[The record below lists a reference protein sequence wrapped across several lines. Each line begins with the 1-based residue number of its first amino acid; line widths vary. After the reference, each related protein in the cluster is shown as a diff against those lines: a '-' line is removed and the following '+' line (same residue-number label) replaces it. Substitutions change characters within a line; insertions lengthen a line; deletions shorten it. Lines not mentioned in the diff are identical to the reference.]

1 MNWLLLQVM
10 ISLHIRTCLM
20 QVFLDEINTS
30 SCMGLLKEVLVDRTF
45 FGQVGVLQTVAFL
58 RSSNST
64 YAHK

>member
-1 MNWLLLQVM
+1 MNWLLQQVL
-10 ISLHIRTCLM
+10 ILLHIRTCLM

-58 RSSNST
+58 RGSNST
-64 YAHK
+64 YVHK